1 MKSLICLMVGTK
13 HIKDRNRVNK
23 RNKPHK
29 GGNKWK
35 KVCVWGG
42 GGLPK
47 EKVIGSNYVNSL
59 LYVVGKKF
67 VYGLFRCLL
76 QYVTCK

>member
-13 HIKDRNRVNK
+13 HIKDRNRVNN

-35 KVCVWGG
+35 KGG
-42 GGLPK
+42 AGVGGLPK
-47 EKVIGSNYVNSL
+47 KKVIGSNYVNSL
-59 LYVVGKKF
+59 LYVVDKKF
-67 VYGLFRCLL
+67 IYCLFRCLL
-76 QYVTCK
+76 QYVTYK